1 LKGLLDEL
9 VRPGTHPV
17 AVKIFKEEPKNLP
30 STTVFPSSLPNRRID
45 DMIFGLETTNRLGTA
60 RYPTHFKGMQI
71 EPTFPGKYKKL
82 GDLLGM
88 KIKEKRE

>member
-1 LKGLLDEL
+1 MDKQIGIMFKSKIFHSIPGGGERLSGHTADDEL
-9 VRPGTHPV
+9 VFS
-17 AVKIFKEEPKNLP
+17 I
-30 STTVFPSSLPNRRID
+30 PNRRID
-45 DMIFGLETTNRLGTA
+45 DFIFGLEATDQYGTA

-82 GDLLGM
+82 GDLFGM